1 MPESSVVIALA
12 GNPNCGKTS
21 LFNFITGSRQRVG
34 NYPGVTVEKK
44 EGTVQVDGTD
54 VTFVDLPGTYSLH
67 PFSPDEM
74 VARSEILSKPIS
86 SIIVVIDTTRP
97 ERSLYFASQI
107 IETGKPVVLALNM
120 FDELEKSGN
129 LIDYHH
135 LSEILGVP
143 CVPTVGNR
151 GRGVDKLISIAL
163 KAANHTVSAIG
174 NPPVY
179 RHELEHA
186 IEAVREII
194 AGNTPFDERWT
205 AINLLLYGPSAF
217 PEDNGLTLTDE
228 LYRKIDEVRE
238 RLEKLEKTSVRDI
251 VTAGR
256 YGYAHGALADCIKVR
271 PVKELS
277 ISDRMDTILTHKIL
291 GLPIFLFV
299 LWIMF
304 QTTFKAGEIPTQ
316 WIGAL
321 FSWISGAAAAI
332 LPDGQIESLIVDGII
347 AGVGGVLVFLPNILL
362 LFLFITIFEDTGYMA
377 RAAFIMDKV
386 MHWFG
391 LHGKSC
397 VPMLIGFGCTVP
409 AIMATRIIENRR
421 DRLLT
426 MFILPFMS
434 CGARLPV
441 YILLAGAFFSPG
453 MAGNVIFSL
462 YLFGII
468 LSMVIARVV
477 TIVSKTTIP
486 FVLELPPYRIPTLR
500 SVLLHMWERTAMYIR
515 KAGTIILGLSIIV
528 WFAMSYPK
536 IDTDTAQESHPVS
549 RQEVIKH
556 TYAGKFGSLIEPA
569 LKPLGLDWRMGI
581 ALTAGFAAKEV
592 IVSSMAT
599 IYSIDDGSDN
609 NQHSTLVQA
618 LRNDPSLNKINVYG
632 LLLFIL
638 VYVPCMAVLSVLRRE
653 AGGIG
658 WVALMIVYTITLAW
672 LISFAFIQIASL
684 VA

>member
-1 MPESSVVIALA
+1 MPESTVVIALA

-21 LFNFITGSRQRVG
+21 LFNYITGSRQRVG

-44 EGTVQVDGTD
+44 EGTVKVDGTG

-74 VARSEILSKPIS
+74 VARSEILSVDITA
-86 SIIVVIDTTRP
+86 IIVVIDSTRP

-120 FDELEKSGN
+120 FDELEKNGN
-129 LIDYHH
+129 LIDSNH

-151 GRGVDKLISIAL
+151 GRGVSELVSTAL
-163 KAANHTVSAIG
+163 KAANGGVHAIG
-174 NPPVY
+174 NAPVY

-186 IEAVREII
+186 IDAVRDLVSGE
-194 AGNTPFDERWT
+194 TPYNERWT
-205 AINLLLYGPSAF
+205 AVNLLLYGTSAL
-217 PEDNGLTLTDE
+217 PDNNGFTLKEE
-228 LYRKIDEVRE
+228 LYGEIDHVRQH
-238 RLEKLEKTSVRDI
+238 LEKLEGAPVRDI

-277 ISDRMDTILTHKIL
+277 ISDRIDSILTHKIL
-291 GLPIFLFV
+291 GLPIFLLV
-299 LWIMF
+299 LWVMF
-304 QTTFKAGEIPTQ
+304 QTTFTVGDIPTQ
-316 WIGAL
+316 WIGTL
-321 FSWISGAAAAI
+321 FTWIGRSVAAV
-332 LPDGQIESLIVDGII
+332 LPDGQFESLVVNGII

-421 DRLLT
+421 DRMLT

-468 LSMVIARVV
+468 LSMVIARIV

-515 KAGTIILGLSIIV
+515 KAGTIILGLSIVV
-528 WFAMSYPK
+528 WFAMSYPR
-536 IDTDTAQESHPVS
+536 IDTNTDQVTAPITHQES
-549 RQEVIKH
+549 IKH
-556 TYAGKFGSLIEPA
+556 TYAGRFGSLIEPA
-569 LKPLGLDWRMGI
+569 LKPLGLDWRMGV

-599 IYSIDDGSDN
+599 IYSIDENTEG
-609 NQHSTLVQA
+609 NQSTTLVQA
-618 LRNDPSLNKINVYG
+618 LRNDPSLNRIKVYG

-658 WVALMIVYTITLAW
+658 WVVLMVVYTITLAW
-672 LISFAFIQIASL
+672 LISFTFIKIASL
-684 VA
+684 VT

>member
-74 VARSEILSKPIS
+74 VARSEILSKRIS
-86 SIIVVIDTTRP
+86 AIIVVIDTTRP

-151 GRGVDKLISIAL
+151 GRGVDKLVSTAL
-163 KAANHTVSAIG
+163 KAVNHTVPAVG

-186 IEAVREII
+186 IDAVREII
-194 AGNTPFDERWT
+194 ADNTPFDERWT
-205 AINLLLYGPSAF
+205 AVNLLLYGPSAF
-217 PEDNGLTLTDE
+217 PEDNGLTLKDE
-228 LYRKIDEVRE
+228 LYSNIEEVRE
-238 RLEKLEKTSVRDI
+238 RLEKLEKASVRDI

-277 ISDRMDTILTHKIL
+277 ISDRLDTVLTHKFL

-299 LWIMF
+299 LWVMF

-316 WIGAL
+316 WIGSL
-321 FSWISGAAAAI
+321 FAWISGAVAAI
-332 LPDGQIESLIVDGII
+332 LPDGQVESLIVDGII

-477 TIVSKTTIP
+477 TMVSKTTIP

-515 KAGTIILGLSIIV
+515 KAGTIILGLSIVV
-528 WFAMSYPK
+528 WFAMSYPRTN
-536 IDTDTAQESHPVS
+536 TDTAQESHPVS

-599 IYSIDDGSDN
+599 IYSIDDGSDD
-609 NQHSTLVQA
+609 NQHTTLVQA